1 MVVEILQSYLARQNE
16 KFEAFDSKLKIEG
29 LTDNLIFFS
38 QKSNHMHS
46 HDFNFFQIQKYQSL

>member
-46 HDFNFFQIQKYQSL
+46 HDFNFFQIQKY